1 MSRSKRHKVEAGCP
15 VGRFFMGLETIFG
28 AGPDMGD
35 HLDKSQLELL
45 KAIRAF
51 VDGRIEAIEKK
62 HSGKRQ
68 QKMTKIEVE

>member
-1 MSRSKRHKVEAGCP
+1 
-15 VGRFFMGLETIFG
+15 MGLETIFG